1 MRRRLRNLSVFIYIS
16 FAIVDG
22 TIVLGGGRNAS
33 GPIGDAEANSERGMG
48 FIMDPCLFSKF
59 IRTIIA
65 GYVIVC
71 SYSFGWRRGAW
82 IVLREREFLQ

>member
-16 FAIVDG
+16 FVIVDG

-48 FIMDPCLFSKF
+48 FV
-59 IRTIIA
+59 A
-65 GYVIVC
+65 Q
-71 SYSFGWRRGAW
+71 WA
-82 IVLREREFLQ
+82 